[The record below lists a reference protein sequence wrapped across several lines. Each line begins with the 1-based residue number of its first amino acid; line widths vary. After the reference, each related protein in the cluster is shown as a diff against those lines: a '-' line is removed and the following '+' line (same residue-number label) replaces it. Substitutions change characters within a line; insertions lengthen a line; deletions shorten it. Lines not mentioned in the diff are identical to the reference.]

1 MGRKKG
7 QTLPGSVQR
16 LGGRLGSVGK
26 GLALGW
32 TQRGS
37 VRVLRCQLRSI
48 R

>member
-26 GLALGW
+26 GLAQGLDPAWVSAGP
-32 TQRGS
+32 
-37 VRVLRCQLRSI
+37 
-48 R
+48 